1 MDKKLVHHIRSAII
15 ERERKRIHS
24 LKAQMDQ
31 ERTWSDRLA
40 DKINDGFGSMG
51 FFAFHGVF
59 FTGWIL
65 LNIGWIPKLPIF
77 DPFPFG
83 LLTMIVSLEAI
94 FLSIFVLISQNRAS
108 KVAEL
113 REEIDLQVNVR
124 AEQEITRL
132 VIMVAEIHD
141 KLGLPSQ
148 GEYVKKMMK
157 ETNINQIKKDILAEI
172 EKF

>member
-1 MDKKLVHHIRSAII
+1 MDKKLVHHIRDTLI

-40 DKINDGFGSMG
+40 DEINAGFGSMG
-51 FFAFHGVF
+51 FFACHVVLFAVWIVF
-59 FTGWIL
+59 
-65 LNIGWIPKLPIF
+65 NMGWIPVIPIF

-83 LLTMIVSLEAI
+83 LLTMVVSLEAI

-108 KVAEL
+108 NIAEV
-113 REEIDLQVNVR
+113 REEVALQVNVR

-132 VIMVAEIHD
+132 LIMVAEMHE
-141 KLGLPSQ
+141 KLGLPAQNTSV
-148 GEYVKKMMK
+148 ERMMGK
-157 ETNINQIKKDILAEI
+157 TNINTIKKEILAELENI
-172 EKF
+172 